1 MSGDLLHAGCM
12 AGWTRGG
19 WRGALIRGAS
29 GVGKSDLALRLLDFG
44 LRLVSD
50 DYTRVWPSEGRLY
63 AACPQTTRGLIEVRG
78 CGILSLP
85 SVHLAE
91 IALVVECHPAGAP
104 IERLPENE
112 TIQMCGIAA
121 PVLHI
126 RPLESSAPVKLIRAL
141 TSLGQDVQRAYQA
154 PGGAAARGVPVRGRV

>member
-1 MSGDLLHAGCM
+1 MSGELVHAGCV

-19 WRGALIRGAS
+19 WRGLLIRGPS
-29 GVGKSDLALRLLDFG
+29 GVGKSDLALRLLHQG

-63 AACPQTTRGLIEVRG
+63 AACPPTTRGLIEVRG

-91 IALVVECHPAGAP
+91 IALVVECHPAGTT

-112 TIQMCGIAA
+112 TSQLCMIAA

-126 RPLESSAPVKLIRAL
+126 RPFESSAPAKLRRAL
-141 TSLGQDVQRAYQA
+141 SSLGQDVQRAYQA
-154 PGGAAARGVPVRGRV
+154 PGGAAARGIPVRGRV